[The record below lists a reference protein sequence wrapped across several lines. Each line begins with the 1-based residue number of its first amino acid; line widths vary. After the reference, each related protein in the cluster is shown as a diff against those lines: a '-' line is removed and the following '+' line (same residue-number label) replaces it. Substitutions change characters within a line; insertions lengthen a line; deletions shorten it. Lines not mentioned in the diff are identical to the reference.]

1 MTSGSSVCSA
11 PPLSEGER
19 RSFAIGF
26 FFVFLL
32 SVFVGALLFPLFSF
46 AFSDLVTEK
55 ISGHFSC
62 SFSSFPGFL
71 AEAFRRALPDIRQL
85 LLLLLIGFS
94 YLSGFFVR
102 LLFLLRGLS
111 FGLCAVPVLRLAS
124 AGAVKRSH
132 AAVFF
137 LCFSMFGVFLI
148 PATVFFR
155 GFTAAFSVTSVVGL
169 YASHGAL
176 LAASVF
182 GVSAVFSIP
191 GFLILSVASL
201 GVSRRLFAS
210 VARGEAGRVFGAEYF
225 MITAACF
232 AVSVIPALYRIY
244 LLPGIVSNLL

>member
-1 MTSGSSVCSA
+1 MFFISA
-11 PPLSEGER
+11 APLN
-19 RSFAIGF
+19 
-26 FFVFLL
+26 
-32 SVFVGALLFPLFSF
+32 
-46 AFSDLVTEK
+46 
-55 ISGHFSC
+55 
-62 SFSSFPGFL
+62 
-71 AEAFRRALPDIRQL
+71 
-85 LLLLLIGFS
+85 IGFS
-94 YLSGFFVR
+94 RRLRSVGTAVRSTAANISGVGGGSAFIVFTV
-102 LLFLLRGLS
+102 FL
-111 FGLCAVPVLRLAS
+111 
-124 AGAVKRSH
+124 AGAVCGVMFQGLIPEDICSSDLLSSILEVYISADNTGFQAFFYAVMFH

-191 GFLILSVASL
+191 GFLILSVVSL
-201 GVSRRLFAS
+201 GVSRRLFTS
-210 VARGEAGRVFGAEYF
+210 VARGEASRVFGAEYF